1 MARILDEL
9 DTIEEQKAPSRI
21 LDELEN
27 NYVEEN
33 RKPSRILDELDNSEQ
48 QSNVPQ
54 TNSTNNSILNNIDTE
69 PQKVLTGGVKKN
81 VRNYE
86 ARFPDRT
93 GNIAVNLGRDVKDVG
108 QGLANI
114 VGNVIY
120 NTPYIGGKN
129 IVRAVKGEYKGLDV
143 PERIGKYLEFGKQDV
158 GEVGEAIKNLP
169 QTLNYI
175 KEGLKETYGQ
185 KDVDILNNGK
195 LSVDVPGLAQSFYAH
210 PLNFLDF
217 VGLGEV
223 GKAGA
228 VAKVTKGGQ
237 TSKFA
242 KTVGNKSLSPTYSKN
257 LVLNAGERLLETEP
271 VQKIVNAIDNSKLR
285 GLTDVGAD
293 FLGLSPESRL
303 LGEKGAAVRQ
313 TKLLEQKNQVKN
325 IAERNKAIAENV
337 EALKDVTDL
346 EGKELIKSIE
356 SGGGKAYENLPKET
370 TIKTPISKKQ
380 LKETIKGLE
389 FEKGNLN
396 NYRTVNKYKNKFHSS
411 IIDTLGYDLENANR
425 RFNKEI
431 LGDIQKN
438 INKIGDEEYYFDL
451 VNKTE
456 EITKHLPEDAQVEYF
471 DKLGKAMLETPVEEV
486 KTIKNNI
493 PDVKPITDEKLL
505 KAKDY
510 LQQKAKQNAD
520 FYIERNLLKP
530 ETVEQLPINN
540 YASIK
545 YNKPIEQ
552 LSDVEKADALKDIQ
566 KLPDDQKPFYVP
578 VMFDDKLRASDF
590 FADSTKRY
598 KPNELKQRK
607 VGMGLE
613 ENLRGGKRV
622 YDPVELAN
630 RLDAHRI
637 KLINTE
643 NMINEV
649 IDNFAKPYNLKTDK
663 ILDGYVPF
671 NPDSFLKFYRGAIDL
686 NEATLRKIEELG
698 NIDTALKEAIQESIR
713 NMPDDVVEYLG
724 VTKNNNIYQIPK
736 EVADTLMS
744 GKNKKGWFESLID
757 MGTAGFKRKVLGT
770 SPKWFINNRIGN
782 GIMAGLKGVLPQDY
796 IRALNKNLDK
806 YLPDDLKGKSLY
818 EAEKTIIGRTGGGD
832 RGAFGNTMRFLGGE
846 FLDTSELKGA
856 SKLKT
861 ELVNTL
867 ALPGKAIN
875 AVTDAMFA
883 FNQKFE
889 DLERK
894 AVYLKSVD
902 KVGKEMIKNAGQN
915 IVKQEE
921 LLKYVQDNPAVL
933 EQVMKNVDNTLGD
946 YINMTPV
953 ERRVLRKFVPFYSWY
968 RTITRYTLSL
978 PESNPI
984 RTSLV
989 NKLMIATSEEDES
1002 LPEYQQGAIDTGY
1015 RSDITGKPLVMNYS
1029 HSIPFQTF
1037 EETGDNPIGLLNPL
1051 LMQTIEGLQGRRNF
1065 MNMPFVSPN
1074 YENVFPYGYGSIK
1087 EENLGEYTQTLPL
1100 NERLWSIP
1108 VGLSR
1113 TMVPFLELGQRAV
1126 LGGLDNLINNGE
1138 FKPYDKLYDTSLGG
1152 YNYSDVYSRPKGY
1165 SNEEQALRYLFPMQE
1180 VGKPKKYV
1188 KIKRDT
1194 KR

>member
-33 RKPSRILDELDNSEQ
+33 RKPSRILDELNNSEQ
-48 QSNVPQ
+48 QSNVLQ
-54 TNSTNNSILNNIDTE
+54 TNSTNNRILNNVDTE
-69 PQKVLTGGVKKN
+69 PQKVLTGGVKKSA
-81 VRNYE
+81 RNYE

-108 QGLANI
+108 QGLASI

-185 KDVDILNNGK
+185 KDIDIINNGK
-195 LSVDVPGLAQSFYAH
+195 VSVDIPGLAQSFYAH

-380 LKETIKGLE
+380 LKEAIKGLE

-471 DKLGKAMLETPVEEV
+471 DKLGKAMLETPIEEV

-552 LSDVEKADALKDIQ
+552 LSDIEKADALKDIQ

-598 KPNELKQRK
+598 KPGELKQRK

-861 ELVNTL
+861 ELINTL
-867 ALPGKAIN
+867 ALPGKVIN

-889 DLERK
+889 NLERK
-894 AVYLKSVD
+894 AVYLKNVD

-915 IVKQEE
+915 ITKQEE

-953 ERRVLRKFVPFYSWY
+953 ERRKLRKFVPFYSWY

-984 RTSLV
+984 RASLV

-1015 RSDITGKPLVMNYS
+1015 SSDITGKPLVMNYG

-1037 EETGDNPIGLLNPL
+1037 EETGDNPIGVFSPL
-1051 LMQTIEGLQGRRNF
+1051 LTQTVEGLQGRRNF
-1065 MNMPFVSPN
+1065 MNTPFVSPN
-1074 YENVFPYGYGSIK
+1074 YQNIYGGGYGSL
-1087 EENLGEYTQTLPL
+1087 NDYNYGEYTQTLPL
-1100 NERLWSIP
+1100 NELLWSIP

-1113 TMVPFLELGQRAV
+1113 TMIPFLEFGQRSI

-1188 KIKRDT
+1188 KIKRDI

>member
-9 DTIEEQKAPSRI
+9 DIKEEQKVSGRI
-21 LDELEN
+21 LDELEQQEVKN
-27 NYVEEN
+27 I
-33 RKPSRILDELDNSEQ
+33 KPASRILDELDVETVEQ
-48 QSNVPQ
+48 P
-54 TNSTNNSILNNIDTE
+54 
-69 PQKVLTGGVKKN
+69 VLTGGVKKN
-81 VRNYE
+81 VRDYE
-86 ARFPDRT
+86 TRFPDRT
-93 GNIAVNLGRDVKDVG
+93 GNIAVNFGRDVKDVG
-108 QGLANI
+108 QGLASM
-114 VGNVIY
+114 VGNIIY

-143 PERIGKYLEFGKQDV
+143 PEKIGKYLEFGKQDV
-158 GEVGEAIKNLP
+158 GEIGEELKNLP
-169 QTLNYI
+169 QTLNYV

-185 KDVDILNNGK
+185 KDIDIFNNGK
-195 LSVDVPGLAQSFYAH
+195 VSVDIPGLAQSFYAH

-217 VGLGEV
+217 VGLGEI

-228 VAKVTKGGQ
+228 VAKLTKGGQ

-257 LVLNAGERLLETEP
+257 LVLNAGERLLETAP
-271 VQKIVNAIDNSKLR
+271 VQKVVSAIDNSPLR
-285 GLTDVGAD
+285 PLTDVGAD

-303 LGEKGAAVRQ
+303 LGEKGATVRQ

-356 SGGGKAYENLPKET
+356 SGGGKAYENWAKET
-370 TIKTPISKKQ
+370 QIKVSKPKKQ
-380 LKETIKGLE
+380 IKSEIDKLK

-396 NYRTVNKYKNKFHSS
+396 NYMTKHRYKNRYYSRIADPMGYDFEMANRNFNKNVLDDIKNNIDKINSTPDEYLKYVDELEQKVADIIKSYPDEDVSEFYKKMYQA
-411 IIDTLGYDLENANR
+411 IDTAAYE
-425 RFNKEI
+425 
-431 LGDIQKN
+431 QK
-438 INKIGDEEYYFDL
+438 I
-451 VNKTE
+451 V
-456 EITKHLPEDAQVEYF
+456 
-471 DKLGKAMLETPVEEV
+471 
-486 KTIKNNI
+486 KNNI

-552 LSDVEKADALKDIQ
+552 LSDIEKADALKDIQ
-566 KLPDDQKPFYVP
+566 KLPDEQKPFYVP

-598 KPNELKQRK
+598 KPGELKQRK

-637 KLINTE
+637 KLVNTE

-649 IDNFAKPYNLKTDK
+649 IENFAKPYNLKTDK

-686 NEATLRKIEELG
+686 NETTLRKIEELG
-698 NIDTALKEAIQESIR
+698 NIDTALKEAIQESIK
-713 NMPDDVVEYLG
+713 NMPDDIVEYFG
-724 VTKNNNIYQIPK
+724 VTKNNDIYQIPK
-736 EVADTLMS
+736 EVANTLMS

-796 IRALNKNLDK
+796 IKALNKNLDN
-806 YLPDDLKGKSLY
+806 YLPDELKGKSLY

-861 ELVNTL
+861 ELINTL

-875 AVTDAMFA
+875 YVTDLMFK
-883 FNQKFE
+883 FNQYFE
-889 DLERK
+889 NLERK
-894 AVYLKSVD
+894 TVYLKNVD
-902 KVGKEMIKNAGQN
+902 KVGKQMLKTTGQN

-953 ERRVLRKFVPFYSWY
+953 ERRILRKIIPFYSWY

-984 RTSLV
+984 RASLV
-989 NKLMIATSEEDES
+989 NRLMIATSEEDES
-1002 LPEYQQGAIDTGY
+1002 LPEYQQGAVDTGY
-1015 RSDITGKPLVMNYS
+1015 YSDITGKPLLMNYR
-1029 HSIPFQTF
+1029 HSVPFQTF
-1037 EETGDNPIGLLNPL
+1037 EETGDNPMGLLNPL
-1051 LMQTIEGLQGRRNF
+1051 ITQTIEGLQGRRNF
-1065 MNMPFVSPN
+1065 MNMPLVSPN
-1074 YENVFPYGYGSIK
+1074 YENVFPYGYGSLN

-1113 TMVPFLELGQRAV
+1113 TMIPFLELGQKSI
-1126 LGGLDNLINNGE
+1126 LGGLDNLYNTGE
-1138 FKPYDKLYDTSLGG
+1138 FRPYDKLYDTSLGG

-1188 KIKRDT
+1188 KIKRDI

>member
-1 MARILDEL
+1 MAVTITDEEL
-9 DTIEEQKAPSRI
+9 DLFNKNGFTDDDVRATVENYRSQG
-21 LDELEN
+21 LDDNAIRAKVQSKIDSWNTHQNVKQSIN
-27 NYVEEN
+27 NTQSEVKEVSTQPVEEAT
-33 RKPSRILDELDNSEQ
+33 P
-48 QSNVPQ
+48 
-54 TNSTNNSILNNIDTE
+54 
-69 PQKVLTGGVKKN
+69 VLTGGVKKN

-93 GNIAVNLGRDVKDVG
+93 GNIVVNLGRDVKDVG

-114 VGNVIY
+114 VGNIIY

-129 IVRAVKGEYKGLDV
+129 IVRAVKGEYKGLNV

-169 QTLNYI
+169 QTLNNI

-185 KDVDILNNGK
+185 KDIDIINNGK
-195 LSVDVPGLAQSFYAH
+195 VSVDIPGLAQSFYAH
-210 PLNFLDF
+210 PLNFLDI
-217 VGLGEV
+217 VGLGEI

-285 GLTDVGAD
+285 GLTDVGTD

-356 SGGGKAYENLPKET
+356 SG
-370 TIKTPISKKQ
+370 
-380 LKETIKGLE
+380 
-389 FEKGNLN
+389 
-396 NYRTVNKYKNKFHSS
+396 
-411 IIDTLGYDLENANR
+411 
-425 RFNKEI
+425 
-431 LGDIQKN
+431 
-438 INKIGDEEYYFDL
+438 
-451 VNKTE
+451 
-456 EITKHLPEDAQVEYF
+456 
-471 DKLGKAMLETPVEEV
+471 
-486 KTIKNNI
+486 
-493 PDVKPITDEKLL
+493 KPITDEKLL

-510 LQQKAKQNAD
+510 LRKKATQNAD

-552 LSDVEKADALKDIQ
+552 LSDIEKADALKDIQ

-578 VMFDDKLRASDF
+578 VMYDDKLRASDF

-637 KLINTE
+637 KLVNTE
-643 NMINEV
+643 NMIKEI

-698 NIDTALKEAIQESIR
+698 NIDTALKEAIQESIK

-832 RGAFGNTMRFLGGE
+832 RGTFGNTMRFLGGE

-875 AVTDAMFA
+875 AVTDAMFN
-883 FNQKFE
+883 FNEKFE
-889 DLERK
+889 NLERK
-894 AVYLKSVD
+894 AVYLKNVD

-915 IVKQEE
+915 ITKQEE

-1015 RSDITGKPLVMNYS
+1015 SSDITGKPLVMNYS

-1051 LMQTIEGLQGRRNF
+1051 LTQTLEGLQGRRNF

-1074 YENVFPYGYGSIK
+1074 YENVFPYGYGSLK
-1087 EENLGEYTQTLPL
+1087 EENQGEYTQTLPL

-1113 TMVPFLELGQRAV
+1113 TMVPFLEFGQRSV

-1165 SNEEQALRYLFPMQE
+1165 SNEEQVLRYLFPMQE

>member
-185 KDVDILNNGK
+185 KDLDILNNGK

-242 KTVGNKSLSPTYSKN
+242 KTVGNKSLSPKYSKN

-471 DKLGKAMLETPVEEV
+471 DKLGKAILETPVEEV

-1113 TMVPFLELGQRAV
+1113 TMVPLLELGQRAV

>member
-1 MARILDEL
+1 MARILDE
-9 DTIEEQKAPSRI
+9 IENDSTVEEYRPSRI
-21 LDELEN
+21 LDEIEATDN
-27 NYVEEN
+27 IKKPVKEEEN
-33 RKPSRILDELDNSEQ
+33 KRILDEIEQ
-48 QSNVPQ
+48 
-54 TNSTNNSILNNIDTE
+54 E
-69 PQKVLTGGVKKN
+69 PTKVLTGGVEKN

-86 ARFPDRT
+86 SRFPDRT
-93 GNIAVNLGRDVKDVG
+93 GNIVVNLGRDVKDVG

-114 VGNVIY
+114 IGNVIY

-129 IVRAVKGEYKGLDV
+129 IVRAVKGEYKGLN
-143 PERIGKYLEFGKQDV
+143 PIEAGAKYLEFGKQDV
-158 GEVGEAIKNLP
+158 GEIGEEIKKMP

-185 KDVDILNNGK
+185 KDIDIFNNGK
-195 LSVDVPGLAQSFYAH
+195 ISVDMPGLAQSFYAH
-210 PLNFLDF
+210 PLNLLDL

-228 VAKVTKGGQ
+228 VAKLTKGGK
-237 TSKFA
+237 TSKFV

-257 LVLNAGERLLETEP
+257 LVLNAGERLLETAP

-356 SGGGKAYENLPKET
+356 SGGGKAYENWAGET
-370 TIKTPISKKQ
+370 KITVSKPKKQ
-380 LKETIKGLE
+380 IKAEIDKLK
-389 FEKGNLN
+389 FDKGNLN
-396 NYRTVNKYKNKFHSS
+396 NYMTKNRYKNRYYSKIADTMGYDFEIANRSFNKNVLDDIKKNVNKINGTTDEYLKYVDELEQKVADITKSIPDEAVDEFYNKMYQA
-411 IIDTLGYDLENANR
+411 IDTVADE
-425 RFNKEI
+425 
-431 LGDIQKN
+431 QK
-438 INKIGDEEYYFDL
+438 I
-451 VNKTE
+451 
-456 EITKHLPEDAQVEYF
+456 
-471 DKLGKAMLETPVEEV
+471 
-486 KTIKNNI
+486 IKNNI

-510 LQQKAKQNAD
+510 LQKKAKQNAD

-552 LSDVEKADALKDIQ
+552 LSDIEKADALKDIQ

-613 ENLRGGKRV
+613 ESKTGGKRV
-622 YDPVELAN
+622 YDPVEIAN

-637 KLINTE
+637 KLVNTE

-649 IDNFAKPYNLKTDK
+649 IDNFAKPLDLKNEK
-663 ILDGYVPF
+663 VLDGYVPF

-686 NEATLRKIEELG
+686 NETALRKIEELG

-713 NMPDDVVEYLG
+713 NMPDDIVEYLG

-736 EVADTLMS
+736 EVADTLMY
-744 GKNKKGWFESLID
+744 GKSKKGVWGQAFD
-757 MGTAGFKRKVLGT
+757 MATAGFKRKVLGT

-782 GIMAGLKGVLPQDY
+782 GIMAGLKGILPQDY
-796 IRALNKNLDK
+796 IKALDKNLDK
-806 YLPDDLKGKSLY
+806 YLPDELKGKSLY

-832 RGAFGNTMRFLGGE
+832 NGLFGKAARFLGGE

-861 ELVNTL
+861 ELANTL
-867 ALPGKAIN
+867 AIPGWAIN
-875 AVTDAMFA
+875 KITDMMFN

-894 AVYLKSVD
+894 AVYLKNVD
-902 KVGKEMIKNAGQN
+902 KVGKEVLKNTGQN
-915 IVKQEE
+915 ITKQEE

-953 ERRVLRKFVPFYSWY
+953 ERRVLRKIIPFYSWY

-984 RTSLV
+984 RASLV
-989 NKLMIATSEEDES
+989 NRLMIAMSEEDES
-1002 LPEYQQGAIDTGY
+1002 LPEYQQGAVDTGY
-1015 RSDITGKPLVMNYS
+1015 YSDVKGQPLVMNYR

-1037 EETGDNPIGLLNPL
+1037 EETGDNPMGLLNPIIT
-1051 LMQTIEGLQGRRNF
+1051 QTIEGLQGRRNF

-1074 YENVFPYGYGSIK
+1074 YENVFPYGYASLNK
-1087 EENLGEYTQTLPL
+1087 DNAGEFIDNLPL

-1113 TMVPFLELGQRAV
+1113 TMIPLLELGQRSV
-1126 LGGLDNLINNGE
+1126 LGGLYNLYKTDE

-1152 YNYSDVYSRPKGY
+1152 YNYSDVYTRPKGY
-1165 SNEEQALRYLFPMQE
+1165 SNEEQMLRYLFPMQE

-1188 KIKRDT
+1188 KIKRDV
-1194 KR
+1194 R